1 MPNTKVKRAFK
12 FRFYPTPEQEK
23 ELLQT
28 WGCVRLVYNKAL
40 DMRHTA
46 WYKNHERVNYS
57 QTSAALTQWKKQ
69 DEFSFLK
76 EVSSVP
82 LQQCLRHLQSAFAN
96 FFEKRMGYPK
106 FKSRKKSRLGL
117 EYSTSGFRFKGD
129 DLYIARLKEPLAA
142 HWSRDFDRDSVST
155 VTITKDK
162 ADRWFVSCLGEVV
175 VEKRRITGKTVG
187 LDMGAKDTLV
197 LSTGQKL
204 SPRDDRD
211 MKKKLAKVN
220 KYQRRLSKKK
230 IGSKNFAKA
239 KTKLSKAHVQV
250 VDARKDWIH
259 KTTTQLVK
267 EFDVVCIE
275 DLNVRGMTTST
286 RGKGRKAKAGLNRR
300 VLEQSFAEIRH
311 CLEYKAKDSGGE
323 VVAIDRFFPSS
334 KTCSSCGYINDL
346 LTLNQRFWTCPRCQE
361 HLDRDINAAKN
372 IQAAGLAVIACGD
385 GVRPAKKPVALQAGT
400 RQRSRNPRP

>member
-1 MPNTKVKRAFK
+1 MSNKKVKRAFK

-23 ELLQT
+23 ELLKT

-46 WYKNHERVNYS
+46 WYKHQQRVNYA

-69 DEFSFLK
+69 EEFSFLK

-82 LQQCLRHLQSAFAN
+82 LQQCLRHLQTAYTR
-96 FFEKRMGYPK
+96 FFKKKSRYPK

-117 EYSTSGFRFKGD
+117 TYAKSGFKFKED
-129 DLYIARLKEPLAA
+129 ELYIAHLNAPLNVV
-142 HWSRDFDRDSVST
+142 WSRDFDRDSVST

-162 ADRWFVSCLGEVV
+162 ANRWFVSCLGVVV

-187 LDMGAKDTLV
+187 VDMGVKDTLV
-197 LSTGQKL
+197 LSTGEKL

-211 MKKKLAKVN
+211 MKKKLAKVD

-230 IGSKNFAKA
+230 PGSKNFAKA
-239 KTKLSKAHVQV
+239 KVKLGKAHAQV
-250 VDARKDWIH
+250 VDARKDWNH
-259 KTTTQLVK
+259 KTTTRLVK

-275 DLNVRGMTTST
+275 DLNVRGMTRSA
-286 RGKGRKAKAGLNRR
+286 RGKGRKAKAGLNRK
-300 VLEQSFAEIRH
+300 VLEQSFAEIRRL
-311 CLEYKAKDSGGE
+311 LEYKSRDCGGE

-334 KTCSSCGYINDL
+334 KTCSSCGYINEF
-346 LTLNQRFWTCPRCQE
+346 LTLSQRFWTCTSCGE
-361 HLDRDINAAKN
+361 HHDRDINAALN
-372 IQAAGLAVIACGD
+372 IQAAGLAVVACGD
-385 GVRPAKKPVALQAGT
+385 GVRPTKKSSTL
-400 RQRSRNPRP
+400 

>member
-1 MPNTKVKRAFK
+1 MSNKKVKRAYK

-23 ELLQT
+23 ELLRT

-46 WYKNHERVNYS
+46 WYKYQKRVNYA

-69 DEFSFLK
+69 EEFSFLK

-82 LQQCLRHLQSAFAN
+82 LQQCLRHLQTAYTN
-96 FFEKRMGYPK
+96 FFKKKSRYPK

-117 EYSTSGFRFKGD
+117 TYAKSGFKFKED
-129 DLYIARLKEPLAA
+129 ELYIAHLNAPLNVV
-142 HWSRDFDRDSVST
+142 WSRDFDRDSVST
-155 VTITKDK
+155 VTITRDK
-162 ADRWFVSCLGEVV
+162 ANRWFVSCLGEVSV
-175 VEKRRITGKTVG
+175 GKRHITGKTVG
-187 LDMGAKDTLV
+187 VDMGVKDTLV
-197 LSTGQKL
+197 LSTGEKL

-211 MKKKLAKVN
+211 MKKKLAKVD

-230 IGSKNFAKA
+230 PGSKNFAKA
-239 KTKLSKAHVQV
+239 KTKLGKAHAQV
-250 VDARKDWIH
+250 VDARKDWAH
-259 KTTTQLVK
+259 KTTTRLVK

-275 DLNVRGMTTST
+275 DLNVRGMTRSA

-300 VLEQSFAEIRH
+300 ILEQSFAEIRR
-311 CLEYKAKDSGGE
+311 CLEYKARDCGGE

-334 KTCSSCGYINDL
+334 KTCSSCGYINES
-346 LTLNQRFWTCPRCQE
+346 LTLNQRFWTCSRCQE

-385 GVRPAKKPVALQAGT
+385 GVRPAKKPLASLAG
-400 RQRSRNPRP
+400 SRR

>member
-1 MPNTKVKRAFK
+1 MSNKKVKRAFK
-12 FRFYPTPEQEK
+12 FRFYPTPTQEE
-23 ELLQT
+23 ELLRT

-46 WYKNHERVNYS
+46 WVKNHERVNYV
-57 QTSAALTQWKKQ
+57 QTNKALTQWKKQ
-69 DEFSFLK
+69 DELSFLK

-82 LQQCLRHLQSAFAN
+82 LQQCLRHLQAAFTS
-96 FFEKRMGYPK
+96 FFEKRSRYPK

-117 EYSTSGFRFKGD
+117 GYSRSGFRFKGD
-129 DLYIARLKEPLAA
+129 DLYIARLKEPLNVV
-142 HWSRDFDRDSVST
+142 WSRDFDRDSIST

-162 ADRWFVSCLGEVV
+162 AGSWFVSCLGEVV
-175 VEKRRITGKTVG
+175 VDKRRVTGKTVG
-187 LDMGAKDTLV
+187 LDMGVKDTLV

-211 MKKKLAKVN
+211 MKKKLAKVD
-220 KYQRRLSKKK
+220 KCQRRLSKKK
-230 IGSKNFAKA
+230 IGSNNFAKA
-239 KTKLSKAHVQV
+239 KTKLSKAHAQV

-259 KTTTQLVK
+259 KTTTQIVK
-267 EFDVVCIE
+267 DFDVVCIE
-275 DLNVRGMTTST
+275 DLNVRGMTRSA

-300 VLEQSFAEIRH
+300 VLEQSFAELRR
-311 CLEYKAKDSGGE
+311 CLEYKSRDCGGE

-334 KTCSSCGYINDL
+334 KTCSSCGYIKKS

-385 GVRPAKKPVALQAGT
+385 GVRPAKKPMALQVGS
-400 RQRSRNPRP
+400 RQ